1 MTITPAPSIKNS
13 CFMVRDKAVLTRVP
27 ENIIVTPTNSKAA
40 FIGAS
45 SKTSCSSHDFYL
57 GILEYCVP
65 CFMTTNREYK
75 FEYLFRFNLWWM
87 IPCFGESGS
96 EVPAETQM
104 LLLEIS
110 EPTTTAGERFYLLL
124 LPILD
129 GQFRASLQGANE
141 NRLEFSV
148 GSGDPNVLTS
158 QVFESVFISSG
169 DNPFKR
175 IKNSIKILEKQKGT
189 FSHIENKKIPE
200 HVMFGWS
207 TWDAFYT
214 GVSPQRIEEGL
225 KSYIY
230 MKLETC
236 QP

>member
-1 MTITPAPSIKNS
+1 
-13 CFMVRDKAVLTRVP
+13 
-27 ENIIVTPTNSKAA
+27 
-40 FIGAS
+40 
-45 SKTSCSSHDFYL
+45 
-57 GILEYCVP
+57 
-65 CFMTTNREYK
+65 
-75 FEYLFRFNLWWM
+75 M

-158 QVFESVFISSG
+158 QVFESFFISSG

-189 FSHIENKKIPE
+189 FSHIENKKVSKTRTFFYSYFSLDNKSLYNHSDKVIYYLFIYFYLKIPE

-230 MKLETC
+230 IKLETC